1 MLITFEHTANL
12 QSPRTANMITD
23 VLKQQPEYTTFLYF
37 AFVSVPLVLFCLT
50 SSGPGL
56 YKGFPAVGVDDRDG
70 RFGRIDKARKRWM
83 QHGASI
89 VQEGFEKVG
98 LNSSQAW
105 QMLTFSIFVLKF
117 PKCFQVV
124 TGAGPRIVLSGRYAD
139 EIRNEPNLDFRMSN
153 SIVSAPHAYT
163 DSEYYTFEYTNNL
176 T

>member
-1 MLITFEHTANL
+1 
-12 QSPRTANMITD
+12 MITD
-23 VLKQQPEYTTFLYF
+23 VLKQRPEHTPFLYL
-37 AFVSVPLVLFCLT
+37 ALVSLPLILFYLK

-56 YKGFPAVGVDDRDG
+56 YKGFPVVGVDDRDG

-83 QHGASI
+83 HRGASI

-98 LNSSQAW
+98 VNVSQVW
-105 QMLTFSIFVLKF
+105 QMLTFSLFVLKF

-163 DSEYYTFEYTNNL
+163 DS
-176 T
+176 